1 MLAKVKVA
9 VATGRSEQQPC
20 ASGRPIQCRDARASR
35 SGTTPSVTLFCGFE
49 PSVLSASSSAVL
61 LLQRPPARLV
71 VNCVRSERHLVRRT
85 RQAVSRD
92 TDDWF
97 FVNLHQ
103 DGRCVLT
110 QDGRDQQVN
119 AGDLCLFDSTRPFD
133 LDFPTD
139 MALTCV
145 LGSARGVA
153 RPRRQCSGSC
163 SPGNLEAW
171 CRRAPLSVL
180 GGSRGSRFDLVARSG
195 GTGRHDVH
203 RPLGAG
209 DRSDVET
216 LAKTPGQRCARR
228 CLLRFALTSARVSTI
243 RHST

>member
-1 MLAKVKVA
+1 MLAEVRVA

-20 ASGRPIQCRDARASR
+20 ACGRPIQCRGAKASR

-61 LLQRPPARLV
+61 LLPRPPARLV

-85 RQAVSRD
+85 RQALSRD

-139 MALTCV
+139 MALTCFLV
-145 LGSARGVA
+145 PRGALLARTVNAPGAVVREIPKYGAGALLYQFSAGLAAKPLRPCP
-153 RPRRQCSGSC
+153 PRRRHKPARYSST
-163 SPGNLEAW
+163 SWRWRSER
-171 CRRAPLSVL
+171 RRA
-180 GGSRGSRFDLVARSG
+180 
-195 GTGRHDVH
+195 
-203 RPLGAG
+203 
-209 DRSDVET
+209 

-228 CLLRFALTSARVSTI
+228 CLPRSAPISARVSTI
-243 RHST
+243 RHSI